1 MSKDAAGQQL
11 SPSEAKGVFHILV
24 LGPAPQLYTR
34 QLLFFLVTG
43 LTFIEFSHYAL
54 VTALM
59 PTRMFLPDREYC
71 TVFALL
77 VIQRRNNS
85 FLSVFC
91 NQAVAAAW
99 INLLPS
105 LRTLALSFSISLE

>member
-34 QLLFFLVTG
+34 QLLFFHVTG
-43 LTFIEFSHYAL
+43 LTFIEISHYAF

-59 PTRMFLPDREYC
+59 PMRMFLSGKGYC

-77 VIQRRNNS
+77 VI
-85 FLSVFC
+85 
-91 NQAVAAAW
+91 
-99 INLLPS
+99 
-105 LRTLALSFSISLE
+105 